1 MNNSSHSSFESGMRK
16 LNLGNDAN
24 SYYHHNQQH
33 QPSQQQQYN
42 QPPNHSG
49 GGQWNQGQHIHEQQ
63 NHQDTDDED
72 DDQPLSYQQQS
83 LPCNNFPRPVS
94 IRNLATCLSSTKPS
108 NFVKPA
114 APQPN
119 SSIVPQDMRVI
130 QSLYENYSQKVY
142 FEGYLYKKNDLTVD
156 GKSYGDPQ
164 WSQWYVELCGPALI
178 LWETLADENES
189 VMPQYINITDSNVD
203 IIGRTGEPGR
213 ENVFSL
219 NSAGANRYLFDVPDY
234 NTLINWV
241 CAIRL
246 SCFECSKLQEI
257 FTLGFLSRSAY
268 SDVLS
273 KPMNKMEGF
282 VQVRFSGTT
291 EWQKYWVVVSDKK
304 EEKKLFGKK
313 SVQSRGQLMFYE
325 SKKAKCP
332 VLTMVNVVQTY
343 ILYPESPQAI
353 DLVTMF
359 KVEGSTFTV
368 KSGDEQQI
376 ATSCNSALI
385 MASSPKELV
394 QWIIGTYDAFKLY
407 GRPTR
412 LNDDPSNINSL
423 NFGEPRGDVPRL
435 FLEVP
440 EVSHIDFTEEN
451 LLDNKA
457 QFAGILLGK
466 MQQQSRQH
474 APPPMH
480 RQSQQAAGLTHQ
492 IPAGAP
498 MYNKQLSQGTSANS
512 SQSSFIRSP
521 VPQTTQQQQ
530 QKQQRNAPTTIRKV
544 YASDEGSDDDDDEED
559 DEEEDSDH
567 DSIFNNRNPKLQ
579 TKESLSLP
587 TLTTSEDDGFASS
600 ILGDIEKKKAPP
612 VALEAS
618 IPTDSTPS
626 PPQPFKQNL
635 PLDPASST
643 SLPINEKTSTNEDEF
658 GLSDSEVE
666 EPSQVPATTAKR
678 PKPKMAKTQ
687 VSLSGSDTEEEAA
700 DNASY
705 SGSDNDDNVPIHQQY
720 QQQQQQQRLQQ
731 QQYMD
736 YNGFQYQQ
744 GQPQWDSASM
754 YGGANMMEQHH
765 HYFDE
770 HGYPIV
776 DEDGPIIPQLGD
788 RFATQNSL
796 LDTYRPDRASAHDQE
811 GYARATGQP
820 LIQVPNKPP
829 EPRAG
834 LVGMI
839 SQIESEKKQKES
851 SKNRFGELERDRM
864 LERERERYMMEQR
877 SQMMQQPIMSQ
888 SMSMIG
894 QPMNY
899 PGMNPAMMQMMG
911 GQVPMMNMMGQPMMY
926 PGMMNMQMM
935 PPMMDPRMS
944 MMMMQQQYGQ
954 YPMWQQQQQIFG
966 NGRFSGIQEDDDED
980 DDVPLGAK
988 EPPIPRN
995 N

>member
-1 MNNSSHSSFESGMRK
+1 MNSSSYSSFESGMRN
-16 LNLGNDAN
+16 LNLGNDN
-24 SYYHHNQQH
+24 NLYHHHPQQ
-33 QPSQQQQYN
+33 QQQQQQLQQQQQYN

-49 GGQWNQGQHIHEQQ
+49 GGQWSQGQHIHQQQ
-63 NHQDTDDED
+63 NSQDSDDEE
-72 DDQPLSYQQQS
+72 DDQPLSYQQQPLS
-83 LPCNNFPRPVS
+83 GNNFPRPIS
-94 IRNLATCLSSTKPS
+94 IRNMATCLSSVKPS
-108 NFVKPA
+108 NFIKPA

-119 SSIVPQDMRVI
+119 SLIVPQDMRAI
-130 QSLYENYSQKVY
+130 QSLYESYSQKAY
-142 FEGYLYKKNDLTVD
+142 FEGYLYKKNELTVD
-156 GKSYGDPQ
+156 GKPFGDPQ
-164 WSQWYVELCGPALI
+164 WSQWYVELCGPVLT
-178 LWETLADENES
+178 LWDTQADQNEN

-203 IIGRTGEPGR
+203 IIGHSGDPGR
-213 ENVFSL
+213 EYVFSL
-219 NSAGANRYLFDVPDY
+219 NSAGANRYLFDVPDFS
-234 NTLINWV
+234 TLINWV

-257 FTLGFLSRSAY
+257 FTLGFLLRSTY
-268 SDVLS
+268 SDMLA

-313 SVQSRGQLMFYE
+313 SVQARGQLMFYE
-325 SKKAKCP
+325 SKKAKHP

-353 DLVTMF
+353 DLVSMF

-368 KSGDEQQI
+368 KPGDEQQI

-385 MASSPKELV
+385 MASNPKELI
-394 QWIIGTYDAFKLY
+394 QWIIGTFDAFKLY

-423 NFGEPRGDVPRL
+423 NFGEPKSDIPRL

-440 EVSHIDFTEEN
+440 EVLHLNFMDEN

-457 QFAGILLGK
+457 QFAGILLSK
-466 MQQQSRQH
+466 IQQQNRQH
-474 APPPMH
+474 APPPLH
-480 RQSQQAAGLTHQ
+480 HQSQNSVGLIHQ
-492 IPAGAP
+492 ISAGAP
-498 MYNKQLSQGTSANS
+498 AYNKQLSQGMSANP
-512 SQSSFIRSP
+512 SQSSSIRTP
-521 VPQTTQQQQ
+521 GPQPIQQQ
-530 QKQQRNAPTTIRKV
+530 QKQQRNTSATVRRV
-544 YASDEGSDDDDDEED
+544 YASDEGSDDDEDDEDGEED
-559 DEEEDSDH
+559 DSDYDST
-567 DSIFNNRNPKLQ
+567 FNDRNPKLQ
-579 TKESLSLP
+579 TKNSLSLP
-587 TLTTSEDDGFASS
+587 AMTASEDDGFASC
-600 ILGDIEKKKAPP
+600 ILGNIEKKRTP
-612 VALEAS
+612 
-618 IPTDSTPS
+618 PS
-626 PPQPFKQNL
+626 PPQLSTQTLLAGHAPSTNL
-635 PLDPASST
+635 P
-643 SLPINEKTSTNEDEF
+643 IIEKDAKSEDEF
-658 GLSDSEVE
+658 GLSDSENE
-666 EPSQVPATTAKR
+666 EPSRVPVATTKR
-678 PKPKMAKTQ
+678 PKPRMARTQ
-687 VSLSGSDTEEEAA
+687 VSLSGSDTEEEKEVA
-700 DNASY
+700 DDASY

-720 QQQQQQQRLQQ
+720 QQQQQQRLQQ
-731 QQYMD
+731 LQYMD
-736 YNGFQYQQ
+736 YSDPRLQYQQ
-744 GQPQWDSASM
+744 GQPHWGSASM
-754 YGGANMMEQHH
+754 YGGANMMEQQH

-770 HGYPIV
+770 HGYPII

-851 SKNRFGELERDRM
+851 SKIRFGEVERDRM
-864 LERERERYMMEQR
+864 VERERERYMMEQR
-877 SQMMQQPIMSQ
+877 SQMMQQPMMGQ
-888 SMSMIG
+888 SMNMMG

-899 PGMNPAMMQMMG
+899 PAMNPAMMQMMG
-911 GQVPMMNMMGQPMMY
+911 GQMPMMNMMGQPMMY

-935 PPMMDPRMS
+935 TPMIDPRT

-954 YPMWQQQQQIFG
+954 YPAWQQQQQQQPQQEMYG
-966 NGRFSGIQEDDDED
+966 NGRFNGIQEEDED

-988 EPPIPRN
+988 DPHTQK
-995 N
+995 